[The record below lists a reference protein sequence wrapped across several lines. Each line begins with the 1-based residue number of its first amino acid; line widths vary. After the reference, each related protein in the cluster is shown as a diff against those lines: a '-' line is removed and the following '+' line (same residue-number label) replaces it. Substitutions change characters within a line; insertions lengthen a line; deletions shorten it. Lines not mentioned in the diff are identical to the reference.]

1 MNMLTTLVDGS
12 CDRLAALLNTNSFI
26 VRGTVALI
34 LVSLVCGAVGSQ
46 VVGNRMAFFS
56 DALAHSAFAGISLAL
71 VTLLLSGVSDKDPM
85 FEWFVPLFMAGFGTA
100 VGIGIALVR
109 EKTALASDTVIGV
122 FFAGALG
129 IGVLTLGN
137 MKLFT
142 NMNPEVFLFG
152 STNSVRPVH
161 IVLLLALALVTA
173 IVLTWRYNQM
183 VFASF
188 NPSLARSRRIPV
200 RLNNYLFIVLLA
212 LIVNICLQ
220 VVGVILI
227 NAMLLVPAAT
237 ASLLSRN
244 MRQMFW
250 WTTSLSLFI
259 GLLGQW
265 VSLTVSP
272 VTTHGTINLGASG
285 CVILLNV
292 LAFAVAMGVGPLIRG
307 RQAKTL

>member
-1 MNMLTTLVDGS
+1 MNILTQFVDQTS
-12 CDRLAALLNTNSFI
+12 VRLADLLGTNFFI
-26 VRGTVALI
+26 VQGTIALI
-34 LVSLVCGAVGSQ
+34 LVSLICGAIGSQ

-56 DALAHSAFAGISLAL
+56 DALAHSAFAGISLGL
-71 VTLLLSGVSDKDPM
+71 ITLLLAGVRDSDPM
-85 FEWFVPLFMAGFGTA
+85 FEWFVPLFMALFGSV
-100 VGIGIALVR
+100 VGCGIALVR

-129 IGVLTLGN
+129 IGALTFTN

-142 NMNPEVFLFG
+142 NKSPEVFLFG
-152 STNSVRPVH
+152 STNNVSAVQ
-161 IVLLLALALVTA
+161 IILLIALAVVTA
-173 IVLTWRYNQM
+173 VVLTWRYNQM

-200 RLNNYLFIVLLA
+200 RFNNYLFIVLLA

-250 WTTSLSLFI
+250 WTISLGVCV

-265 VSLTVSP
+265 VSVTFNP
-272 VTTHGTINLGASG
+272 VTRYGKINLGASG
-285 CVILLNV
+285 SVIVLSV
-292 LAFAVAMGVGPLIRG
+292 LAFAVAMAIGPLIRG
-307 RQAKTL
+307 RQAKTS